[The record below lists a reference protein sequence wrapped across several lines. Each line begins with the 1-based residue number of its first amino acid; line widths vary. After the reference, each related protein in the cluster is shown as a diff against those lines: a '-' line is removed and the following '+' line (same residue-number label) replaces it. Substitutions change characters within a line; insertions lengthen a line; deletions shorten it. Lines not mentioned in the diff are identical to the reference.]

1 MMYETPES
9 LLYQEATYFTFF
21 SSGETWAGMKAGIDC
36 TGKRN
41 PLMNA
46 EPQDKRNTGP

>member
-9 LLYQEATYFTFF
+9 LLYQEAAYSTF
-21 SSGETWAGMKAGIDC
+21 SSGEMWARMKASIDY

-41 PLMNA
+41 MLMNA
-46 EPQDKRNTGP
+46 EQDKRNIGT